1 MKRVCMIG
9 LLFCL
14 LLTGCGGEGSVNL
27 QQSGDVSI
35 RQSEDI
41 PAGTEQTPVTEQTTG
56 TEQSS
61 VTEPP
66 AVTEQSPVAERPAGE
81 ARQILTSLH
90 VKKTETVQFAEPEE
104 GYWEHNVSYKILGK
118 KIYMLRIESTE
129 GKYASRLCV
138 QIYDT
143 ESGEMQQLRIVPQ
156 ISEHEGSSIL
166 SADLTAGMELSL
178 KMQDTEAETP
188 AFLVRMN
195 LEGEVLTVTDPF
207 PEESSYPWNRDPLAW
222 DVAKVY
228 DLSDGRTVLGRSNAE
243 EETTRLTWF
252 REDTGSEEPL
262 GTVDSGYVRSLML
275 DEEGLFY
282 YMSVSSLIRWDPLK
296 NISEDLFRLHEN
308 GISTTAQEIGL
319 IRNEEGEFLFCY
331 IKSGKAII
339 FVLTDQESSDEKIRL
354 CSLMGSAGTGYFHPM
369 AATFN
374 QNGGGIPI
382 HMELEGRYEYMEGYR
397 NRIMAEM
404 VAGEGPDIL
413 YVSRDDMILM
423 QEKGMLCDLSDM
435 IDQETKEVMIPGVLE
450 LGTVNGELVGLVPEV
465 SFEVLGTSNKLWTGN
480 SWNVKELISVLEAAD
495 NLEYPVVEYWVW
507 ASGEGILNGVFLK
520 DLAKSGFLDFEQGK
534 AHFDCE
540 EFTDILELCKK
551 YGDQRPS
558 EEKWK
563 ESMSVD
569 KCTKLLRE
577 GEIAVDIQYFYQG
590 IHSYSSLAASY
601 GDEGHIVGFPVE
613 SGSGCYVNSY
623 SYGYLVVN
631 AQAEHKEEIS
641 KYFDWLLN
649 YDNQF
654 KTSGG
659 CVRMDVI
666 RDSVYKRWDDSYVKL
681 CSSDLDNIDGY
692 MIDSK
697 PDGTSYL
704 EEYLDFVENCEPT
717 PYWPEQIKTII
728 DEEIAPFFDGKKSA
742 AEVAAII
749 QNRVQLYL
757 DETR

>member
-14 LLTGCGGEGSVNL
+14 LLTGCGGEGNVNS
-27 QQSGDVSI
+27 QQSGDAST

-41 PAGTEQTPVTEQTTG
+41 PAGTEQTPG
-56 TEQSS
+56 
-61 VTEPP
+61 
-66 AVTEQSPVAERPAGE
+66 TEQSPVIGQPAGTEQSAGTAQSAGE

-90 VKKTETVQFAEPEE
+90 VKKTETVPFAEPEE
-104 GYWEHNVSYKILGK
+104 GCWEYNVSYKLLGK

-129 GKYASRLCV
+129 EQYASRLCV

-143 ESGEMQQLRIVPQ
+143 ESTEMRQLQIVPQ
-156 ISEHEGSSIL
+156 IPEREGSSIL

-178 KMQDTEAETP
+178 KMQDTEVETP

-195 LEGEVLTVTDPF
+195 LEGDILTVTDPF
-207 PEESSYPWNRDPLAW
+207 PEESSYPWNRDPWAW

-243 EETTRLTWF
+243 EQTTRLTWF
-252 REDTGSEEPL
+252 QEDTGAEEPL
-262 GTVDSGYVRSLML
+262 GTVDSGYVRGLML
-275 DEEGLFY
+275 DEEGIFY
-282 YMSVSSLIRWDPLK
+282 YMSGSSLIRWDSEK
-296 NISEDLFRLHEN
+296 NVSEDLFRLHEN
-308 GISTTAQEIGL
+308 GIDMTAQEIGL
-319 IRNEEGEFLFCY
+319 TRNEKGEYLLCCMM
-331 IKSGKAII
+331 SGKATIY
-339 FVLTDQESSDEKIRL
+339 VLTDQESSSEKIRL
-354 CSLMGSAGTGYFHPM
+354 CSLRGEAGIGYFRPL

-374 QNGGGIPI
+374 QNGGEISI
-382 HMELEGRYEYMEGYR
+382 KMELESRYEYLEDYR

-413 YVSRDDMILM
+413 YVSRDDMVLM
-423 QEKGMLCDLSDM
+423 QEKGMICDLSDM
-435 IDQETKEVMIPGVLE
+435 IAQETKEVMIPGVLE

-465 SFEVLGTSNKLWTGN
+465 SFVMLGTSNKLWTGD
-480 SWNVKELISVLEAAD
+480 SWNVKELIGVLEAAD
-495 NLEYPVVEYWVW
+495 NLEYPVAGWGVRS
-507 ASGEGILNGVFLK
+507 SGEGILNDVFLR

-534 AHFDCE
+534 ARFDCE

-551 YGDQRPS
+551 YGDERPF

-563 ESMSVD
+563 ERLSQD
-569 KCTKLLRE
+569 ENTQLLRK
-577 GEIAVDIQYFYQG
+577 GEMAVDIQHFYGG
-590 IHSYSSLAASY
+590 IDSYSSLAARY

-613 SGSGCYVNSY
+613 SGSGCYVDSY

-641 KYFDWLLN
+641 KYFAWLLD

-666 RDSVYKRWDDSYVKL
+666 RDSIYHYEWRDCDVMLR
-681 CSSDLDNIDGY
+681 SSDLENLSIQEIDL
-692 MIDSK
+692 K